1 MSVSILRLNARVLI
15 AALGADLGDDGVMS
29 FQNDLSERT
38 AASATRGVV
47 IDVSALDIIDSFMA
61 RALKDCAAML
71 RLLGAEVVV
80 CGIQPA
86 VAMTLVEMGRNLVGV
101 PTAFTLERG
110 LVQLGELME
119 RAERAG
125 APRAVEVPLH
135 A

>member
-15 AALGADLGDDGVMS
+15 VALGADLGDDGVMA
-29 FQNDLSERT
+29 FQNELSERT
-38 AASATRGVV
+38 AASTTRGVV

-61 RALKDCAAML
+61 RVLKDCAGML
-71 RLLGAEVVV
+71 RLLGTEVVL

-119 RAERAG
+119 RAERPA
-125 APRAVEVPLH
+125 APRAAEAPLH

>member
-15 AALGADLGDDGVMS
+15 VALGADLGDDGVMA
-29 FQNDLSERT
+29 FQNDLADRT
-38 AASATRGVV
+38 AASTTRGVV

-61 RALKDCAAML
+61 RVLKDCAGML

-110 LVQLGELME
+110 LVQLGDLME
-119 RAERAG
+119 RADRPA
-125 APRAVEVPLH
+125 APRAAEVPLH

>member
-15 AALGADLGDDGVMS
+15 VALGADLGDDGVMA

-38 AASATRGVV
+38 AASTTRGVV

-61 RALKDCAAML
+61 RVLKDCAGML

-119 RAERAG
+119 RAERPA
-125 APRAVEVPLH
+125 APRAAEVPLH